1 MLNSRGRTENIVIV
15 LMDLWQILKMVRSFY
30 SLLIILLSRPSVMLP
45 KHLSPDF
52 YNTRRIKLPEEGID
66 PDPILTVS
74 GVILGEESRRLLI
87 LQYV

>member
-1 MLNSRGRTENIVIV
+1 
-15 LMDLWQILKMVRSFY
+15 
-30 SLLIILLSRPSVMLP
+30 MLP

-74 GVILGEESRRLLI
+74 GVILGEPRIRTLQVSLGMTSRFDRDRYSSCQSSLAAEIIFNPKNLDG
-87 LQYV
+87 Y